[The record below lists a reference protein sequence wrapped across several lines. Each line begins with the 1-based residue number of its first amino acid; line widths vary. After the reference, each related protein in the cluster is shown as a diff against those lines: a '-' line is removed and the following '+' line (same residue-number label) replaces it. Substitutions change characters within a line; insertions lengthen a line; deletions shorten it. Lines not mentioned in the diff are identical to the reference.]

1 MSLYETKIYG
11 NGGIAT
17 VYTDNLDQ
25 ESRRQIQD
33 MMNCE
38 LFQGC
43 TVRIMPDVHAGK
55 GSVIGFTSTISDK
68 LCPNIVG
75 VDLSCG
81 VTLDKISEKRG
92 VDFNA
97 LDKAVRN
104 NVPSGFSIR
113 DEVYHSLR
121 NGHSRLGI
129 LYSEIE
135 EDLIEISRKVGIDK
149 DRCINS
155 IGSMGSGNHF
165 CELVRSK
172 EGDFYLHIHSGS
184 RGLGA
189 KIAEYHQAK
198 AYKLHDAN
206 CLPQGTPKVLSWL
219 TGADAEEYKK
229 DSILAQ
235 RYSSLNRAVMAD
247 AISKAMGWGLE
258 EHIESIHNFIDFDAG
273 IIRKGAISAQEGEI
287 IVIPISM
294 AEGVIV
300 AKGLGNSDWNFSA
313 PHGAGRLF
321 ARGEAKRQLNME
333 DFKNSMEGVWSS
345 CVGLGTLDESPQAY
359 KGAEYIL
366 ERIKD
371 TVEVL
376 EVIKPV
382 YNFKAGSEKK

>member
-1 MSLYETKIYG
+1 METSIRG
-11 NGGIAT
+11 AAGEAVI
-17 VYTDNLDQ
+17 YTDVLDA
-25 ESRRQIQD
+25 ESTKQLFL

-55 GSVIGFTSTISDK
+55 GSVIGFTSTLSDK

-92 VDFNA
+92 IDFDA
-97 LDKAVRN
+97 LDKAIRN
-104 NVPSGFSIR
+104 NVPSGFAIR
-113 DEVYHSLR
+113 DDLYRPLR
-121 NGHSRLGI
+121 NGNSKLGG
-129 LYSEIE
+129 LYQEIE
-135 EDLIEISRKVGIDK
+135 KNIIEVSCKVGIDK
-149 DRCINS
+149 DRSINS

-172 EGDFYLHIHSGS
+172 EGVYYLHIHSGS

-198 AYKLHDAN
+198 AYKLHDAGVF
-206 CLPQGTPKVLSWL
+206 PKGTPKVLSWL

-235 RYSSLNRAVMAD
+235 KYSSLSRAVMAD

-258 EHIESIHNFIDFDAG
+258 EHVESIHNFIDFDAG
-273 IIRKGAISAQEGEI
+273 VLRKGAISSQEGEKV
-287 IVIPISM
+287 VIPISM

-300 AKGLGNSDWNFSA
+300 AKGLGNPKWNFSA
-313 PHGAGRLF
+313 PHGAGRLL
-321 ARGEAKRQLNME
+321 ARGEAKRQLSME
-333 DFKNSMEGVWSS
+333 DFKKSMEGVWSS
-345 CVGLGTLDESPQAY
+345 CVCTGTLDESPQAY

-382 YNFKAGSEKK
+382 YNFKAGSEKP